1 MRPPSWLPTN
11 WIVGSQHRLVGSQ
24 DNRYVIGHYVALL
37 PGVVDGA
44 SAACLYEN
52 GEGGTFHEE
61 E

>member
-24 DNRYVIGHYVALL
+24 LGGRIVALL